1 MLRRQSWQSAMRV
14 ICAILFFAAGLCFA
28 GLDESA
34 LVFND
39 LDGVARRP
47 LEPGEKLASV
57 LIFYWQDCP
66 VSNGYAPEINRIS
79 ASYTNFAFYIVQV
92 DPDLTPTA
100 AKAHAKEY
108 DLRVPVLLDPQHH
121 LVKLVKATITPQ
133 VFVLGK
139 SGEVLYR
146 GRIDDRNAE
155 LGKHRGT
162 ATQRDLIEA
171 MDAITAGQPVKQK
184 ETKAIGCL
192 IQ

>member
-1 MLRRQSWQSAMRV
+1 MRI
-14 ICAILFFAAGLCFA
+14 ICAIFCFAAGLCFA
-28 GLDESA
+28 GPGESA

-47 LEPGEKLASV
+47 LDPADKSAAV
-57 LIFYWQDCP
+57 LIFYGQDCP
-66 VSNGYAPEINRIS
+66 VSNSYAPEINRIC
-79 ASYTNFAFYIVQV
+79 ASHTNFAFYIVQV
-92 DPDLTPTA
+92 DADLTPTA

-108 DLRVPVLLDPQHH
+108 DLRPPVLLDPQHR
-121 LVKLVKATITPQ
+121 LVKLLKATITPQ

-139 SGEVLYR
+139 NGEVLYR

-162 ATQRDLIEA
+162 ATQRDLIE
-171 MDAITAGQPVKQK
+171 MLDAITAGQPVKQK
-184 ETKAIGCL
+184 ETRAIGCL